1 MARTSGYPS
10 DAMGPPLGSDR
21 GPILDLDYGPWM
33 DLRGDFDELG
43 GLECPQPTRLDSP
56 PHDPP
61 DQKLGNLGSLLVGSS
76 QVQKGRPKRSQ

>member
-21 GPILDLDYGPWM
+21 GAIIDLDYGPWM

-43 GLECPQPTRLDSP
+43 GL
-56 PHDPP
+56 
-61 DQKLGNLGSLLVGSS
+61 
-76 QVQKGRPKRSQ
+76 